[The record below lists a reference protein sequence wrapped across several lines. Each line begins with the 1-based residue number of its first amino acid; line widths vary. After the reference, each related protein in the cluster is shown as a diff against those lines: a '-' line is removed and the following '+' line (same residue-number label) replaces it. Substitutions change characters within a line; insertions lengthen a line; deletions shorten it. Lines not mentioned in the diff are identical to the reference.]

1 MRSSVAEARCVKAGT
16 LDDMKRPLPI
26 ILAIVV
32 LVVGLLSVR
41 GRLRAKAEAELW
53 AEATDEL

>member
-1 MRSSVAEARCVKAGT
+1 
-16 LDDMKRPLPI
+16 MKRPLPI
-26 ILAIVV
+26 ILALIV

-41 GRLRAKAEAELW
+41 ARLHARAEAELW

>member
-1 MRSSVAEARCVKAGT
+1 
-16 LDDMKRPLPI
+16 MKRPLPI

-32 LVVGLLSVR
+32 VVCGFLA
-41 GRLRAKAEAELW
+41 LRARRRDRAAAELW